1 MKFFSVYI
9 FSLAICMNNTTV
21 YVDPP
26 LNKIGWWGF
35 FVLFCLKKN
44 DRRKRSEIKFRF
56 LYILQLT
63 FNQQHATSSVLTM
76 LATGT
81 ALALSC

>member
-35 FVLFCLKKN
+35 FGFFCLKKKMIGKKGQKSN
-44 DRRKRSEIKFRF
+44 SDFC
-56 LYILQLT
+56 T
-63 FNQQHATSSVLTM
+63 FCN
-76 LATGT
+76 
-81 ALALSC
+81 